1 MARKKTAAD
10 EAYNVRRRARRQ
22 AARLEK
28 EAASLTGRR
37 KEVAQRRAASLR
49 EQIEMTYVRKGG
61 SRGARDAAFSKLA
74 REVSQRAGRGKRLG
88 AKKKKLQ
95 QSARNRAFALQLA
108 NALNYDTITGKGIP
122 SGLARDPEMARTMA
136 LLFMHAHT
144 DIRREQYDLHT
155 PQNIYKEIM
164 KAHGTSD
171 LQQAFLQTMREN
183 KAALQD
189 MYRAMKDEADVGD
202 QKYEAVRPYLSM
214 VHQQPRYRA

>member
-22 AARLEK
+22 AARLER

-37 KEVAQRRAASLR
+37 REVAQRRAASLR
-49 EQIEMTYVRKGG
+49 AQIENTYARKGG
-61 SRGARDAAFSKLA
+61 SRDAREAAFSKLA
-74 REVSQRAGRGKRLG
+74 REVSQRAGAGKRQG
-88 AKKKKLQ
+88 VNRLQ
-95 QSARNRAFALQLA
+95 QSARNRAFASQLA
-108 NALNYDTITGKGIP
+108 NALNFDTITGKGVP
-122 SGLARDPEMARTMA
+122 SSLARDPEMARSMA

-164 KAHGTSD
+164 KAHGTGD
-171 LQQAFLQTMREN
+171 LQQAFMQTMREN
-183 KAALQD
+183 KAALQE
-189 MYRAMKDEADVGD
+189 MYRAMKDEADGGE

>member
-37 KEVAQRRAASLR
+37 REVAQRRAASLR
-49 EQIEMTYVRKGG
+49 EQIEKTYARKGG
-61 SRGARDAAFSKLA
+61 SRAAREEAFSKLA
-74 REVSQRAGRGKRLG
+74 REVTQRAAAGKRLG
-88 AKKKKLQ
+88 GKNRLQ
-95 QSARNRAFALQLA
+95 QAARNRAFAEQLA

-122 SGLARDPEMARTMA
+122 SSLARDPEMARSMA
-136 LLFMHAHT
+136 LVFMHAHT

-155 PQNIYKEIM
+155 PQNIYKAIM

-183 KAALQD
+183 KPALQD
-189 MYRAMKDEADVGD
+189 MFRAMKDEADGGE

>member
-10 EAYNVRRRARRQ
+10 EAYNVRRRARRL

-37 KEVAQRRAASLR
+37 REVAQRRAAGLR
-49 EQIEMTYVRKGG
+49 EQIERTYVRNGV
-61 SRGARDAAFSKLA
+61 SRGAREEAFSKLA
-74 REVSQRAGRGKRLG
+74 REVTQRSGRGKRLG
-88 AKKKKLQ
+88 SKSKKLQ
-95 QSARNRAFALQLA
+95 QAARNRAFALQLS

-122 SGLARDPEMARTMA
+122 SSLARDPEMARSMA

-155 PQNIYKEIM
+155 PQNIYNEIM

-189 MYRAMKDEADVGD
+189 MFRALKDEADGGE

-214 VHQQPRYRA
+214 VHQQPRFRA

>member
-22 AARLEK
+22 AARLER
-28 EAASLTGRR
+28 EAAALTGRR
-37 KEVAQRRAASLR
+37 REVAQRRAERLR
-49 EQIEMTYVRKGG
+49 EQIEKTYARKGV
-61 SRGARDAAFSKLA
+61 SRDAREAAFSKLA
-74 REVSQRAGRGKRLG
+74 RTMPQQAGAGNRRGANR
-88 AKKKKLQ
+88 LQ
-95 QSARNRAFALQLA
+95 QMARNRSFAAQLS
-108 NALNYDTITGKGIP
+108 NALNYDTITGKGVP
-122 SGLARDPEMARTMA
+122 SSLARDPEMARSMA

-144 DIRREQYDLHT
+144 DIRREQYDMHT

-189 MYRAMKDEADVGD
+189 MFRAMKDEADGGE
-202 QKYEAVRPYLSM
+202 QKYEAVRPYLSL

>member
-10 EAYNVRRRARRQ
+10 EAYNARRRARRQ

-28 EAASLTGRR
+28 EAVSLTGRR
-37 KEVAQRRAASLR
+37 KEVAQRRAARLR
-49 EQIEMTYVRKGG
+49 EEIEKTYARNGASREVREKALAG
-61 SRGARDAAFSKLA
+61 LA
-74 REVSQRAGRGKRLG
+74 RLAPQQARLGKRLG
-88 AKKKKLQ
+88 AKSLQ
-95 QSARNRAFALQLA
+95 QMARNRAFALQLG
-108 NALNYDTITGKGIP
+108 NALKFDTIAGEGP
-122 SGLARDPEMARTMA
+122 VSGLAKDPEMARAMA

-164 KAHGTSD
+164 KSHGTND
-171 LQQAFLQTMREN
+171 LQEAFLQTMRAN
-183 KAALQD
+183 KTALQE
-189 MYRAMKDEADVGD
+189 MYRSLKDEGDGGD

>member
-37 KEVAQRRAASLR
+37 REVAQRRAARLR
-49 EQIEMTYVRKGG
+49 EQIEKTYARKSG
-61 SRGARDAAFSKLA
+61 SRSARNSAFLELA
-74 REVSQRAGRGKRLG
+74 REVPQQAGRGKQFR
-88 AKKKKLQ
+88 ANSLQ
-95 QSARNRAFALQLA
+95 QKARNRAFAAQLA
-108 NALNYDTITGKGIP
+108 NALNYDTITSEGVA
-122 SGLARDPEMARTMA
+122 SSLAKDPEMARAMA

-144 DIRREQYDLHT
+144 DIRREQYDLHK
-155 PQNIYKEIM
+155 PQNIYNEIM

-183 KAALQD
+183 KAVLQD
-189 MYRAMKDEADVGD
+189 MYRSLKDESDGGE
-202 QKYEAVRPYLSM
+202 QKYESVRPYLSM
-214 VHQQPRYRA
+214 VHQQPRFLA

>member
-10 EAYNVRRRARRQ
+10 EAYNARRRARRQ

-28 EAASLTGRR
+28 EAATLTGRR
-37 KEVAQRRAASLR
+37 REVAQRRAAQLR
-49 EQIEMTYVRKGG
+49 ESIEKTYARNGVTRAVREKEL
-61 SRGARDAAFSKLA
+61 AKLA
-74 REVSQRAGRGKRLG
+74 RQVPQQAGRGKRLG
-88 AKKKKLQ
+88 AKSLQ
-95 QSARNRAFALQLA
+95 QAARNRAFAIQLS
-108 NALNYDTITGKGIP
+108 NALNFDTITGEGP
-122 SGLARDPEMARTMA
+122 VSSLAKDPEMARAMA
-136 LLFMHAHT
+136 LVFMHAHT

-164 KAHGTSD
+164 KSHGTSD

-183 KAALQD
+183 KSTLQE
-189 MYRAMKDEADVGD
+189 MHRSLKDEGDGGD

>member
-37 KEVAQRRAASLR
+37 REVAQRRAERLR
-49 EQIEMTYVRKGG
+49 EQIERTYARKGV
-61 SRGARDAAFSKLA
+61 SRDAREAAFSKLA
-74 REVSQRAGRGKRLG
+74 RVVPQRAGAGKRLG
-88 AKKKKLQ
+88 ANRLQ
-95 QSARNRAFALQLA
+95 QSARNRAFAEQLS
-108 NALNYDTITGKGIP
+108 NALNYDTITGKGVP
-122 SGLARDPEMARTMA
+122 SSLARDPDMARSMA
-136 LLFMHAHT
+136 LVFMHAHT
-144 DIRREQYDLHT
+144 DIRREQYDMHT

-183 KAALQD
+183 KTTLQD
-189 MYRAMKDEADVGD
+189 MFRSMKDEADGGE

>member
-37 KEVAQRRAASLR
+37 MEVAQRRAARLR
-49 EQIEMTYVRKGG
+49 EQIEKTYARSNV
-61 SRGARDAAFSKLA
+61 SRDAREAALSKLA
-74 REVSQRAGRGKRLG
+74 REVAQRSVGGKRRG
-88 AKKKKLQ
+88 AKNKLQ
-95 QSARNRAFALQLA
+95 QLARNRAFALQLS
-108 NALNYDTITGKGIP
+108 NALNYDAITGKGLP
-122 SGLARDPEMARTMA
+122 SSIARDPEMARAMV

-155 PQNIYKEIM
+155 PQNIYNEIM

-183 KAALQD
+183 KAALQE
-189 MYRAMKDEADVGD
+189 MFSALKDEGD
-202 QKYEAVRPYLSM
+202 GGEQKYESVRPYLSM
-214 VHQQPRYRA
+214 VHQQPRFRA

>member
-37 KEVAQRRAASLR
+37 REVAQRRAARLR
-49 EQIEMTYVRKGG
+49 EQIEKTYARKGG
-61 SRGARDAAFSKLA
+61 SRGAREAAFSKLA
-74 REVSQRAGRGKRLG
+74 QEVTQRAGAGKRLG
-88 AKKKKLQ
+88 ANRLQ
-95 QSARNRAFALQLA
+95 QSARNRAFAAQLA

-122 SGLARDPEMARTMA
+122 SSLARDSEMARSMA
-136 LLFMHAHT
+136 LVFMHAHT

-164 KAHGTSD
+164 KAHGTND

-183 KAALQD
+183 KTALQD
-189 MYRAMKDEADVGD
+189 MYRSLKDEADGGE
-202 QKYEAVRPYLSM
+202 QKYESVRPYLSM
-214 VHQQPRYRA
+214 VHQQPRYYA

>member
-37 KEVAQRRAASLR
+37 REVAQRRAASLR
-49 EQIEMTYVRKGG
+49 EQIERTYARKGG
-61 SRGARDAAFSKLA
+61 SRSAREEAFSRLA
-74 REVSQRAGRGKRLG
+74 REVTQRAGSGKRRG
-88 AKKKKLQ
+88 ANRLQ
-95 QSARNRAFALQLA
+95 QAARNRAFAAQLS
-108 NALNYDTITGKGIP
+108 NALNYDTITGKGVP
-122 SGLARDPEMARTMA
+122 SSLARDPEMARSMA

-189 MYRAMKDEADVGD
+189 MYRAMKDEPDGGE